1 MTVSTRCFAPKRTER
16 AEAGAAT
23 VWSLALLSVLML
35 GALLAGAV
43 AQQAFARQRVA
54 AAADVAALAAAQA
67 DSDRCS
73 AAERLA
79 AANGTA
85 LLACALDGL
94 DVTVRVSVPPPLL
107 VQRLFALVGQTP
119 NDVVG
124 VARAGPPQ

>member
-1 MTVSTRCFAPKRTER
+1 MTVSTRCFATKRTER

-35 GALLAGAV
+35 GALLAGAEQV
-43 AQQAFARQRVA
+43 RSGGWKGHTGKAIRTVVNIGIGGSDLGPAMATL
-54 AAADVAALAAAQA
+54 AL
-67 DSDRCS
+67 RPY
-73 AAERLA
+73 
-79 AANGTA
+79 
-85 LLACALDGL
+85 ALDGL